1 MEEDQTCGKGLAEH
15 ATLPASLGE
24 LIAATARVLEVHMKA
39 LDPADATAKRE
50 LDAYRDV
57 AVAHRRIANELATL
71 AERME
76 SYRTLPPAPHDMAF
90 MMSPAPRHAFA
101 GFVAQEER
109 VLALLQSRVETDK
122 VMLAQFDEMG
132 DGPR

>member
-1 MEEDQTCGKGLAEH
+1 MDEEQQTCGKGLAEH
-15 ATLPASLGE
+15 SALPASLGE
-24 LIAATARVLEVHMKA
+24 LLASTARVLEMHMKA
-39 LDPADATAKRE
+39 LDPSDANAKRE

-71 AERME
+71 AERMA
-76 SYRTLPPAPHDMAF
+76 SYRTLPEAPHDMDV

-109 VLALLQSRVETDK
+109 VIALLQSRLESDRA
-122 VMLAQFDEMG
+122 MLAEMKH
-132 DGPR
+132 GPHG